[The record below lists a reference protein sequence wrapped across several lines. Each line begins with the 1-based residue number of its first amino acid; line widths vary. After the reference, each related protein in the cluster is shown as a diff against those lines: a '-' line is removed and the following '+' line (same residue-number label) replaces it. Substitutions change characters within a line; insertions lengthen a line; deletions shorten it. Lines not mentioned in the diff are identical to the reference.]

1 MANNKVTEMVK
12 QKTKVKIT
20 GSASTPP
27 RLSKSMI
34 KSQPKTTTGKK
45 PSTVQL
51 TTKKKIQT
59 AEIRKGLA
67 DARVKNDKWLGAYAE
82 YTGSEKKGIKA
93 QNVRKAVDASK
104 TAGRAKNVARKLK

>member
-1 MANNKVTEMVK
+1 MAK
-12 QKTKVKIT
+12 KTKE
-20 GSASTPP
+20 
-27 RLSKSMI
+27 
-34 KSQPKTTTGKK
+34 
-45 PSTVQL
+45 VQL

-67 DARVKNDKWLGAYAE
+67 DARVKNDKWLGAYADN
-82 YTGSEKKGIKA
+82 TGSEKKGIKA